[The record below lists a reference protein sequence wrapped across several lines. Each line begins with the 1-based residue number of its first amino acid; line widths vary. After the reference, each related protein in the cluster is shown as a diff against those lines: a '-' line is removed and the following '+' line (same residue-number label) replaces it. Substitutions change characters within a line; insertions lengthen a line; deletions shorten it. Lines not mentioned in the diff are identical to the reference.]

1 MARMAAEEEIV
12 HYDAAKSQRSGRE
25 NEWRLSSAYCLP
37 EHYGVWQSEGPVQI
51 GNSGQ
56 QAVRRTVFD
65 STGARSLPKYT
76 SVLERLATPNGS
88 RYQGLKSNNANLNK
102 IKRVKEYFDTVT
114 DLLFKMRGTPVSR
127 FRVATSE
134 VYASLGCYGTGPLFI
149 GQRTPN
155 PLYKQRAII
164 YKGVL
169 LRDMF
174 VLVNDNDEVVAIYRR
189 FYLNARQ
196 FIEKFPDEPIP
207 KCFSAATGGA
217 KENTFKEFV
226 HCVRVRGGDY
236 DESALDARRHPIV
249 GSYVNIADR
258 MYVGPE
264 HGFRSFPYLVP
275 RTFTVSGDPY
285 GFSPASRVIS
295 SMGGASATKKTYLK
309 QGQKAVDPVLLGY
322 DDGVLNGDVDLRP
335 GAYNPGGVDSQ
346 GRMLIRALEGGNF
359 QVAEK
364 LLEHDRADIEDSF
377 FVTLFQIL
385 NETPE
390 MTATEVIERV
400 AEKTALLA
408 PTMGRLQS
416 ELLGPC
422 TDREID
428 LLAEMGQLPVMPP
441 ELVEAKG
448 EYEIAYT
455 SPMAK
460 GIHAEETAGFSRT
473 VELAI
478 GVAQATGDAGP
489 LDHFNFDVAIPEIA
503 DNQAVPARWMHDIK
517 DIEAK
522 RDQRAE
528 QAQEAQLMQNAGG
541 IAQLGKVAAEA
552 GQTQQRSG
560 KRAL

>member
-1 MARMAAEEEIV
+1 MARMAAEDELLNYAE
-12 HYDAAKSQRSGRE
+12 AKSARSARE
-25 NEWRLSSAYCLP
+25 NEYRLASAYCLP
-37 EHYGVWQSEGPVQI
+37 EHYGVWSSEGPVAI
-51 GNSGQ
+51 GTSGQ

-88 RYQGLKSNNANLNK
+88 RYQGLRASNTALNK
-102 IKRVKEYFDTVT
+102 IRRVKSYFDELT
-114 DLLFKMRGTPVSR
+114 DLLFKLRDGPVSR
-127 FRVATSE
+127 FRIATSE
-134 VYASLGCYGTGPLFI
+134 MYASLGCYGTGPI
-149 GQRTPN
+149 SVMQRKPN
-155 PLYKQRAII
+155 ALYGKRTAI

-169 LRDMF
+169 LRDIF
-174 VLVNDNDEVVAIYRR
+174 LLVNDNDEVVAIYRR
-189 FYLNARQ
+189 MYLNPRM
-196 FIEKFPDEPIP
+196 FMDKFPGKPMP
-207 KCFSAATGGA
+207 KCFMGAAGSA
-217 KENTFKEFV
+217 KESTYKEFV
-226 HCVRVRGGDY
+226 HVVRVRNDY
-236 DESALDARRHPIV
+236 DNEAIDARRHPISGGYINV
-249 GSYVNIADR
+249 SDKEYVDD
-258 MYVGPE
+258 E

-335 GAYNPGGVDSQ
+335 GAYNPGGLDSQ
-346 GRMLIRALEGGNF
+346 GRYLVRALETGNF
-359 QVAEK
+359 TVAEK
-364 LLEHDRADIEDSF
+364 LLEHDREDIEDSF

-416 ELLGPC
+416 EFLGPC
-422 TDREID
+422 TQREID
-428 LLAEMGQLPVMPP
+428 LLGEMGLLPEMPP
-441 ELVEAKG
+441 ELIEAAG
-448 EYEIAYT
+448 EYEIMYT

-473 VELAI
+473 VELAL
-478 GVAQATGDAGP
+478 GVAQATGDMAP
-489 LDHFNFDVAIPEIA
+489 LDHFDFDVAIPEIA
-503 DNQAVPARWMHDIK
+503 DNQAVPARWMK
-517 DIEAK
+517 DVKRIES
-522 RDQRAE
+522 DRAARQKQAEE
-528 QAQEAQLMQNAGG
+528 QALMQNAGG
-541 IAQLGKVAAEA
+541 LAQAAKA
-552 GQTQQRSG
+552 ANDMGQTKER